1 MSVLLTMEIV
11 AMRTSSDVATIR
23 VVSPV
28 SAEVATQ
35 GWHHLVLVCL
45 SYVYY
50 EIFNLK
56 LYI

>member
-11 AMRTSSDVATIR
+11 AMRTSSDVATTR
-23 VVSPV
+23 EVSPV
-28 SAEVATQ
+28 CAGVATQ
-35 GWHHLVLVCL
+35 GRHLRALVCL